1 MTLPL
6 ELPLKTWLGRAL
18 FLALALASRAE
29 ASFHTFVVDQLYSSA
44 DGEIQFIVLRE
55 SANANGENLLA
66 FHAVTSTHAGVTKTF
81 TFPTNLPSSS
91 TAGRRV
97 LLASEGYVAF
107 RASTP
112 AANLPAPDYV
122 IPSRFLATDGGVV
135 DFAGVDALAYS
146 SLPVDGTNAR
156 YGDGGVAANQAG
168 NFAGAVG
175 GVPVAPTLAVEFF
188 HAGLDHY
195 FLSSLA
201 PDIDSLDSGRA
212 VGWVRTGETFKV
224 MPVGGGA
231 PPVVYNPVCRFL
243 IPPDKGDSHFFSASA
258 DECATVLALTATN
271 PNFAGYVHETPSA
284 FFAALPDQVTGACPG
299 TLRPLYRL
307 WNGRVDSNH
316 RYTVST
322 AIRTQMIGRSYV
334 PEGYGPLGVAMCVI

>member
-1 MTLPL
+1 MR
-6 ELPLKTWLGRAL
+6 TWLACAL
-18 FLALALASRAE
+18 FAAIALASRAD

-55 SANANGENLLA
+55 AANANGENFLA
-66 FHAVTSTHAGVTKTF
+66 FHTVTSTHAGVTKSF
-81 TFPTNLPSSS
+81 TIPTNLPSSS
-91 TAGRRV
+91 TAGRHV
-97 LLASEGYVAF
+97 LMASEGYVAL
-107 RASTP
+107 RTSTP

-122 IPSRFLATDGGVV
+122 IPNRFLATDGGTVN
-135 DFAGVDALAYS
+135 FAGVSALTYA

-156 YGDGGVAANQAG
+156 FRDGGVSANQAQ
-168 NFAGAVG
+168 NFAGAVAS
-175 GVPVAPTLAVEFF
+175 VPVAATLAVEFH
-188 HAGLDHY
+188 HAVLDHY

-212 VGWVRTGETFKV
+212 TGWLRTGQTFKV
-224 MPVGGGA
+224 MPVGSAA
-231 PPVVYNPVCRFL
+231 PPLVFGPVCRFL

-271 PNFAGYVHETPSA
+271 PNFAGYIHETPSA
-284 FFAALPDQVTGACPG
+284 FFAVLPDLATGACPG

-316 RYTVST
+316 RYTTST
-322 AIRTQMIGRSYV
+322 DIRAQMIARNYV
-334 PEGYGPLGVAMCVI
+334 PEGYGTLGVAMCVI

>member
-1 MTLPL
+1 MR
-6 ELPLKTWLGRAL
+6 TWLACSL
-18 FLALALASRAE
+18 FVAIAVASRAD
-29 ASFHTFVVDQLYSSA
+29 ANFHTFVVDQLYSSA

-66 FHAVTSTHAGVTKTF
+66 SHTVTSTHAGVTKSF
-81 TFPTNLPSSS
+81 TIPTNLPSPS
-91 TAGRRV
+91 TAGRHV

-107 RASTP
+107 RTSTP

-122 IPSRFLATDGGVV
+122 IPNRFLATDGGIVN
-135 DFAGVDALAYS
+135 FAGVDALTYS

-156 YGDGGVAANQAG
+156 YGDGGVSANQAA

-175 GVPVAPTLAVEFF
+175 SVPVASTLAVEFY
-188 HAGLDHY
+188 HAVLDHY

-212 VGWVRTGETFKV
+212 VGWARTGQTFKV
-224 MPVGGGA
+224 MPVSSAA
-231 PPVVYNPVCRFL
+231 PPLVFVAVCRFL

-284 FFAALPDQVTGACPG
+284 FFAVLPDVASGACPA

-316 RYTVST
+316 RYTTST
-322 AIRTQMIGRSYV
+322 EIRAQMIGRNYV
-334 PEGYGPLGVAMCVI
+334 PEGYGTLGVAMCVI

>member
-1 MTLPL
+1 M
-6 ELPLKTWLGRAL
+6 KKWLAFASL
-18 FLALALASRAE
+18 VALAFASRAQ
-29 ASFHTFVVDQLYSSA
+29 ANFHTFVVDQLYSSA

-55 SANANGENLLA
+55 NANANGQQFVA
-66 FHAVTSTHAGVTKTF
+66 FHAVTSTHAGVTKSF
-81 TFPTNLPSSS
+81 TIPNNLSSGS

-97 LLASEGYVAF
+97 LLASDGYVGF
-107 RASTP
+107 RAGTP
-112 AANLPAPDYV
+112 LANLPAPDYV
-122 IPSRFLATDGGVV
+122 IPNRFLATDGGVV
-135 DFAGVDALAYS
+135 NFAGVDALTYA

-156 YGDGGVAANQAG
+156 YRDGGARANQAE
-168 NFAGAVG
+168 NFAGSVG
-175 GVPVAPTLAVEFF
+175 AVPVAPTLAVEF
-188 HAGLDHY
+188 HHGALDHY

-224 MPVGGGA
+224 MPVGSAA
-231 PPVVYNPVCRFL
+231 PPLVFGPVCRFL

-258 DECATVLALTATN
+258 DECTTVLALTATN

-284 FFAALPDQVTGACPG
+284 FFAVLPDQVTGACPG

-322 AIRTQMIGRSYV
+322 AIRMQMIARNYV
-334 PEGYGPLGVAMCVI
+334 PEGYGTLGVAMCVI

>member
-1 MTLPL
+1 MRVRLAC
-6 ELPLKTWLGRAL
+6 AL
-18 FLALALASRAE
+18 FAALALASRAD

-55 SANANGENLLA
+55 SANANGEHLLA
-66 FHAVTSTHAGVTKTF
+66 FHTVTSTQAGVTKSF
-81 TFPTNLPSSS
+81 TIPTNLPSSN
-91 TAGRRV
+91 TASRHV
-97 LLASEGYVAF
+97 LLASEGYVAL
-107 RASTP
+107 RTNTP
-112 AANLPAPDYV
+112 GANLPAPDYV
-122 IPSRFLATDGGVV
+122 IPNRFLATDGGIVN
-135 DFAGVDALAYS
+135 FAGVDALTYP

-156 YGDGGVAANQAG
+156 FGDGGVGANQAQ
-168 NFAGAVG
+168 NFAGAAG
-175 GVPVAPTLAVEFF
+175 SVPVASTLAVEFH
-188 HAGLDHY
+188 HAVLDHY

-212 VGWVRTGETFKV
+212 TGWLRTGQTFKV
-224 MPVGGGA
+224 MPVGSAA
-231 PPVVYNPVCRFL
+231 PPLVFGPVCRFL

-284 FFAALPDQVTGACPG
+284 FFAVLPDVATGACPG

-316 RYTVST
+316 RYTTST
-322 AIRTQMIGRSYV
+322 EIRAQMIARDYV
-334 PEGYGPLGVAMCVI
+334 PEGYGTLGVAMCVI